1 MELASIA
8 SGSSGNC
15 ILVKSDNANIIVDIG
30 ISRKRVVEG
39 LEFFDTKPSDIDAIF
54 ITHEHLDHIKGLGV
68 YLRSF
73 ATPVYGSKGTID
85 CLKNEIDLG
94 PVDYSLFN
102 VIDERVE
109 INDIVVKPIA
119 TKHDAAEPVLY
130 RFESDD
136 SAVAVVTDLGCYDK
150 GLVQQLQ
157 GLDGLLV
164 EANHD
169 VNMLQVGPYPYNLKT
184 RIWSDQGHLSNET
197 CAKLVDEISSSKL
210 KHVIL
215 GHLSGENNY
224 PDLACQT
231 VRNELDMSDSDI
243 TSDDIEIKVAN
254 RKSPSVKIV
263 V

>member
-15 ILVKSDNANIIVDIG
+15 ILVKNNDTNIIVDIG
-30 ISRKRVVEG
+30 ISRKKVVEG
-39 LEFFDTKPSDIDAIF
+39 LEFFDTKPSDVDAIF
-54 ITHEHLDHIKGLGV
+54 VTHEHLDHIKGLGV

-85 CLKNEIDLG
+85 CLKNEVDLG
-94 PVDYSLFN
+94 PVDYTLFN
-102 VIDERVE
+102 AVE
-109 INDIVVKPIA
+109 GDVKIGDIVVKTIE
-119 TKHDAAEPVLY
+119 TNHDAKEPVLY
-130 RFESDD
+130 RFESDN
-136 SAVAVVTDLGCYDK
+136 SSVAVVTDLGCYDDNI
-150 GLVQQLQ
+150 VNQLQ
-157 GLDGLLV
+157 DLDGLLI

-197 CAKLVDEISSSKL
+197 CGKLLSDIASDRL

-224 PDLACQT
+224 PDLAFQT
-231 VRNELDMSDSDI
+231 VRNEIDMSESSVM
-243 TSDDIEIKVAN
+243 SDDIDIKVAN